1 MESACHCCLHVDRA
15 PHAAASAEEAARHGA
30 GPIMPATITQIK
42 RLSELRY
49 SSKRHQLAFVG
60 SASVT
65 ELGGASSIWLHDVSA
80 AETRPLTSGNRI
92 ASHPRWCPAGDCITY
107 LSEVDDAAQ
116 IRLLRMDGGEPETIT
131 SDANG
136 VSTFEICNGVGHS

>member
-1 MESACHCCLHVDRA
+1 
-15 PHAAASAEEAARHGA
+15 
-30 GPIMPATITQIK
+30 MPATITQIK

-92 ASHPRWCPAGDCITY
+92 ASAMVSRWRLHYI
-107 LSEVDDAAQ
+107 SE
-116 IRLLRMDGGEPETIT
+116 RGG
-131 SDANG
+131 
-136 VSTFEICNGVGHS
+136 